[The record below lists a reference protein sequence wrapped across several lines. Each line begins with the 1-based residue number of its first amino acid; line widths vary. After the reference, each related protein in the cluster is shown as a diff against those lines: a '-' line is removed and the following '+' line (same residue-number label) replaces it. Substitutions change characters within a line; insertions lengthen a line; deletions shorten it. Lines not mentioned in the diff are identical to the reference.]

1 MKITDED
8 LKSNLAE
15 FYRRKKEGAY
25 YGIVDAPTLEAI
37 MLDLQSARAK
47 LALSL
52 RQIEDAPHYEN
63 CASSSYDYQFP
74 CNCWKFHAENLLK

>member
-37 MLDLQSARAK
+37 MLDLQSARAEMLTLK
-47 LALSL
+47 SNELWAYSFN
-52 RQIEDAPHYEN
+52 DGEN
-63 CASSSYDYQFP
+63 WEWDESCTSRE
-74 CNCWKFHAENLLK
+74 HAIKQRSRL